1 MSSSSKGK
9 AAERR
14 AKTIVGSNL
23 GFKLVAEAK
32 VTPVWHQGSIV
43 GNQGNIDLLEGAVD
57 HVWIKRGRRTLF
69 VQVTYVG
76 NESPRRK
83 KLREAGFDPAFHE
96 VWLMSFDPAERNGT
110 FRVFR
115 DCDDYLEKGHRLTPE
130 DFRIPWEQ
138 PTVQAAL
145 A

>member
-14 AKTIVGSNL
+14 AKTILANL

-32 VTPVWHQGSIV
+32 ATPVWSQGRIIANS
-43 GNQGNIDLLEGAVD
+43 GNIDLLDGAVD
-57 HVWIKRGRRTLF
+57 QVWIAAGRRTLF

-83 KLREAGFDPAFHE
+83 KLREVGFDPAFHE
-96 VWLMSFDPAERNGT
+96 VWLMSFDPEERAGV
-110 FRVFR
+110 FRVFLDR
-115 DCDDYLEKGHRLTPE
+115 DDYYEKGHRLQPGTGG
-130 DFRIPWEQ
+130 IPWEQ

-145 A
+145 